1 MVGESNACQD
11 VFITE
16 AAVVTTPPEIHL
28 WLSTQIL
35 WPPNKKFVEVL
46 VGGSATDDSG
56 SIEVEITFIDEYGS
70 AIGQVV
76 PGFGNSLRLEAWRD
90 GNYTDGRI
98 YTVTVVAIDA
108 GGNRSEQSATVLV
121 PHDMPNK

>member
-1 MVGESNACQD
+1 VVGESNACQD
-11 VFITE
+11 DFITE

-56 SIEVEITFIDEYGS
+56 SVEVEITFIDEYGS

-76 PGFGNSLRLEAWRD
+76 PVLATLCGSKPGAMVITPTV
-90 GNYTDGRI
+90 GYT
-98 YTVTVVAIDA
+98 
-108 GGNRSEQSATVLV
+108 
-121 PHDMPNK
+121 K

>member
-1 MVGESNACQD
+1 MVGDSNACKD
-11 VFITE
+11 VFLTE
-16 AAVVTTPPEIHL
+16 AVVDTTLLELHL
-28 WLSTQIL
+28 WLSAQLL

-56 SIEVEITFIDEYGS
+56 PVEVEITLIDEYGS

-76 PGFGNSLRLEAWRD
+76 LAFGSSRRLEAWRD

-108 GGNRSEQSATVLV
+108 GGIRNEESATVLV
-121 PHDMPNK
+121 PYDMTSK